1 MTPENIKN
9 KRLFCLFLLGCLIF
23 NYPII
28 SLFNHDIFVFGIPIL
43 FVYLF
48 CSWALIIIAMIFITR
63 INPKM
68 QTKPTGKPKSHE
80 KETGFPYS
88 SNQGPRC

>member
-28 SLFNHDIFVFGIPIL
+28 SLFNHEIFIFGIPLL
-43 FVYLF
+43 FVFLF
-48 CSWALIIIAMIFITR
+48 CAWAWVIIAMVFITR
-63 INPKM
+63 IHPKM
-68 QTKPTGKPKSHE
+68 QHKQTDAPKSHE
-80 KETGFPYS
+80 KEPGFPYTS
-88 SNQGPRC
+88 DKGPPC

>member
-28 SLFNHDIFVFGIPIL
+28 SLFNHEIFIFGIPLL
-43 FVYLF
+43 FVFLF
-48 CSWALIIIAMIFITR
+48 CAWGLIIIAMIFITR
-63 INPKM
+63 IHPKM
-68 QTKPTGKPKSHE
+68 HYKPANEPKPCPKKSE
-80 KETGFPYS
+80 FS
-88 SNQGPRC
+88 SSLDQGPQC